1 MDQSDSNL
9 FDRYSID
16 DTFIVRIPLLPLETE
31 GPNPEWE
38 PTQTSIGKLWS
49 EIPFRTAVQHAAP
62 GLSNEIERWLK
73 NKDPKK
79 TDGLWYTLMK
89 YHIRSRTRATPFGL
103 FAGPAL
109 GRFAG
114 TTELCCQN
122 IRGSVERSEI
132 NLEYN
137 GETLE
142 QVPSYDKTLWFPN
155 PMLYLGKDCWRYW
168 DFNQSGKNPNLREVA
183 RNKAL
188 ERLLERAQN
197 GVTKPALVATLSNL
211 GHSQALSNAYLQQL
225 VDSKILLPETAPS
238 VFHPH
243 ITVQED
249 EGEKNTMNTFINS
262 YPQFQQAKLDYCLK
276 HQLRDALKVSGLF
289 SNGNQNSDY
298 TEFTK
303 AFHTLFG
310 TEKVRLVDAMDGE
323 YGLGYPIG
331 QYRKANSYLRNF
343 EIASK
348 ENTDLA
354 KPTSGQK
361 WLLAQWKANPENDTI
376 QLQDE
381 DLNSFVPPD
390 FGFGRSFFGLVEWV
404 RWGEKTFCHPLSFGG
419 ASAAVLHARHGIGNV
434 VFKKWTEQICNFEEK
449 VNNALSV
456 EVAYLPHVK
465 ESLVAYRPMLRTH
478 VLHLNNGR
486 RREKANPMALNHLW
500 LQYTEEGLVLIEG
513 TSGRLVQ
520 PYLTTAHDHHRSPL
534 ALYRFLGDH
543 QFGGKRRYAHF
554 NWGPLPERTLQLPR
568 VLYRD
573 VLVAKRQWHF
583 AQESIDQIKA
593 MIHDRNTF
601 NTEWPKFCQ
610 YHDLPKKICWYLDD
624 QRLVLDTEDL
634 RLMQIFIKRH
644 PNDQPLVFE
653 EYLPPG
659 GPVVRDTHGNV
670 YASEFQFSFL
680 KKTNGY
686 GK

>member
-9 FDRYSID
+9 FDHYSID
-16 DTFIVRIPLLPLETE
+16 DTFIVRIPFLPLGSE

-38 PTQTSIGKLWS
+38 PTLTGIGKLWS
-49 EIPFRTAVQHAAP
+49 EIPFRSAVQHAAP
-62 GLSNEIERWLK
+62 GLSNEIERWLE
-73 NKDPKK
+73 NNDPKK

-109 GRFAG
+109 GRFAD
-114 TTELCCQN
+114 TTELCFQN

-132 NLEYN
+132 KLKCKRDSDGLGPNDE
-137 GETLE
+137 
-142 QVPSYDKTLWFPN
+142 KTLWFPN
-155 PMLYLGKDCWRYW
+155 PMLYSGKDCWRYW
-168 DFNQSGKNPNLREVA
+168 DFNESGKNPSLREVA
-183 RNKAL
+183 RTKAL

-211 GHSQALSNAYLQQL
+211 GHSRALSNAYLQQL
-225 VDSKILLPETAPS
+225 VDSKILLSETAPS

-243 ITVQED
+243 ITVHED
-249 EGEKNTMNTFINS
+249 ESERNKMNIFINS
-262 YPQFQQAKLDYCLK
+262 YPQFQRAKLDHRLK

-289 SNGNQNSDY
+289 SNGKQNSDY
-298 TEFTK
+298 AEFTK

-331 QYRKANSYLRNF
+331 QYRQGDNF
-343 EIASK
+343 IRPFG
-348 ENTDLA
+348 LA
-354 KPTSGQK
+354 PKQNCNPPKYTPAQE
-361 WLLAQWKANPENDTI
+361 WLWAQWKANPENDTI

-381 DLNSFVPPD
+381 DLKSFVPPD

-419 ASAAVLHARHGIGNV
+419 ASAAVLHARHGFGNV
-434 VFKKWTEQICNFEEK
+434 AFKKWTEQICNFEERG
-449 VNNALSV
+449 NNALSM
-456 EVAYLPHVK
+456 EVAYLPPAK
-465 ESLVAYRPMLRTH
+465 ESLVTCRTMLRMH
-478 VLHLNNGR
+478 ILHLNNGR
-486 RREKANPMALNHLW
+486 RKDETNPISLDDLW

-513 TSGRLVQ
+513 TSRRPVQ

-554 NWGPLPERTLQLPR
+554 DWGPLPESTLRLPR

-573 VLVAKRQWHF
+573 ALVAKRQWHF
-583 AQESIDQIKA
+583 AQESIDQLKA
-593 MIHDRNTF
+593 MIHCRNTF
-601 NTEWPKFCQ
+601 KTEWPKFCQ
-610 YHDLPKKICWYLDD
+610 HHDLPKKICWSLDD
-624 QRLVLDTEDL
+624 QRLVLDTKDL

-644 PNDQPLVFE
+644 PGDRPLVFK

-659 GPVVRDTHGNV
+659 GPVVRDTHGNA
-670 YASEFQFSFL
+670 YASELQFSFL
-680 KKTNGY
+680 KKTTGD

>member
-16 DTFIVRIPLLPLETE
+16 DTFIVRIPLLPLGSQ

-38 PTQTSIGKLWS
+38 PPQTGIRKLWS
-49 EIPFRTAVQHAAP
+49 EIPFRRAVQHAAP
-62 GLSNEIERWLK
+62 GLSSEIKRWLENK
-73 NKDPKK
+73 NPKK

-89 YHIRSRTRATPFGL
+89 YYIRSRTRATPFGL
-103 FAGPAL
+103 FAGPTL
-109 GRFAG
+109 GRFAS

-122 IRGSVERSEI
+122 IRGSVERFEI

-142 QVPSYDKTLWFPN
+142 QIPSYDKTLWFPN
-155 PMLYLGKDCWRYW
+155 PMLYSGKDCWRYW

-183 RNKAL
+183 RTKAL

-225 VDSKILLPETAPS
+225 VDSKILLSETAPS

-249 EGEKNTMNTFINS
+249 EGEKNKMNTFINS
-262 YPQFQQAKLDYCLK
+262 YPQFQQAKLDHHLM
-276 HQLRDALKVSGLF
+276 HQLGDALKVSGLF
-289 SNGNQNSDY
+289 SDGNQNSDY
-298 TEFTK
+298 AEFTK
-303 AFHTLFG
+303 AFLTLFG

-361 WLLAQWKANPENDTI
+361 WLLAQWKADPEKDTI
-376 QLQDE
+376 QLWDE
-381 DLNSFVPPD
+381 DLKLFVLPD
-390 FGFGRSFFGLVEWV
+390 FGFGQSFFGLVEWIG
-404 RWGEKTFCHPLSFGG
+404 WGEKTFCHPLSFGG

-434 VFKKWTEQICNFEEK
+434 VFKKWAGHICDREE
-449 VNNALSV
+449 NGQETLST
-456 EVAYLPHVK
+456 EVAYLPPGN
-465 ESLVAYRPMLRTH
+465 ESLVACRPMLRKH
-478 VLHLNNGR
+478 VLHLNNGMR
-486 RREKANPMALNHLW
+486 RDNTNSIALDDLW
-500 LQYTEEGLVLIEG
+500 LHHTGKELVLTHG
-513 TSGRLVQ
+513 VAGKHVK

-554 NWGPLPERTLQLPR
+554 NWGPLPESTLRLPR

-583 AQESIDQIKA
+583 AQGSIDQLEA
-593 MIHDRNTF
+593 MIHGRNTF
-601 NTEWPKFCQ
+601 KTEWPKFCQ
-610 YHDLPKKICWYLDD
+610 HHDLPKTICWSLDD

-644 PNDQPLVFE
+644 PNDRPLVFE

-659 GPVVRDTHGNV
+659 GPVVRDTHGNA

-680 KKTNGY
+680 KKTNGD